1 MGGTDAKDILGLPK
15 TPLHEKKARP
25 QKQSHRK
32 PDGISREV
40 HALTGG
46 VAPPLTPS
54 IDVTHLK
61 RPPPPH
67 EKVAWQWLPI
77 YSSARKDDLQLYR
90 WVRVVNGV
98 PPTGDYSFAKYNKSV
113 DILKYTD
120 DEYENHL
127 TDPVWI
133 KEETDQL
140 FELCERFDLRFTVIA
155 DRFPLSRTLEE
166 LKDRYYSVTRALLRA
181 RAQSPSDLANHPL
194 MKEPYD
200 MTRHRERKRA
210 LSMVLSQSRHQEK
223 KDAEILAEAKRITEI
238 RLAARRAADLDV
250 SGNENIGLDKADGGP
265 GCSVSPSSNS
275 QLPAT
280 AVAPSTLTMAD
291 YASTLAS
298 LRMVYALTGGVAP
311 LMPSI
316 DVTHLKRPPPPDEK
330 VAWQWLPVKS
340 SARKDDLQLYHW
352 VRVVNDV
359 PPTGDYSFAKYN
371 KSVDVLKY
379 TDDEYENHLTDPVWT
394 KEETDQL
401 FELCERFD
409 LRFTVIAD
417 RFPLSRTVEELKDRY
432 YSVTRA
438 LLRAR
443 AQSPAELANHP
454 LIKEPYDMTRD
465 RERKRALS
473 MVLSQSRHQEKKDAE
488 ILAEA
493 KRITE
498 MRLAARRAAE
508 PDVPANENIG
518 SVSPSSNSQLPAT
531 AVAPST
537 LTMADYASTL
547 ASLRMLHVYLRTYGL
562 EQMVQA
568 ASSAVGLRTIKRVE
582 QTLQDLGVNLKP
594 KVPTKTVCDEHLEL
608 RKEILTLLN
617 LQKQLQYKES
627 EGSSHR
633 EGTYAAM
640 PDTPKDRVFAS
651 EPFSFGAERPIK
663 KEPKRKGPGRQ
674 SDTPSPAHKRPRKLK
689 ASDL

>member
-15 TPLHEKKARP
+15 TPLSLTQEKKSRP
-25 QKQSHRK
+25 QKESHRK
-32 PDGISREV
+32 PDGISRE
-40 HALTGG
+40 
-46 VAPPLTPS
+46 
-54 IDVTHLK
+54 
-61 RPPPPH
+61 
-67 EKVAWQWLPI
+67 
-77 YSSARKDDLQLYR
+77 
-90 WVRVVNGV
+90 
-98 PPTGDYSFAKYNKSV
+98 
-113 DILKYTD
+113 
-120 DEYENHL
+120 
-127 TDPVWI
+127 
-133 KEETDQL
+133 
-140 FELCERFDLRFTVIA
+140 
-155 DRFPLSRTLEE
+155 
-166 LKDRYYSVTRALLRA
+166 
-181 RAQSPSDLANHPL
+181 
-194 MKEPYD
+194 
-200 MTRHRERKRA
+200 
-210 LSMVLSQSRHQEK
+210 
-223 KDAEILAEAKRITEI
+223 
-238 RLAARRAADLDV
+238 
-250 SGNENIGLDKADGGP
+250 
-265 GCSVSPSSNS
+265 
-275 QLPAT
+275 
-280 AVAPSTLTMAD
+280 
-291 YASTLAS
+291 
-298 LRMVYALTGGVAP
+298 VYALTGGVAP

-352 VRVVNDV
+352 VSSFSVELYLLHKVVNDV

-417 RFPLSRTVEELKDRY
+417 RFPLSRTLEELKDRY

-454 LIKEPYDMTRD
+454 LIKEPYDRTRD

-493 KRITE
+493 HRDAFGCACKCFLTTS
-498 MRLAARRAAE
+498 RAAE

-568 ASSAVGLRTIKRVE
+568 ASSAVGLRTIKRVDYSIKN
-582 QTLQDLGVNLKP
+582 QKVHHTVKGHMAQCQILQRIVFSHLSHSVLEVCVCLCSQLKDQSRRNQSGR
-594 KVPTKTVCDEHLEL
+594 VLEDNQ
-608 RKEILTLLN
+608 ILLH
-617 LQKQLQYKES
+617 QLISAPEN
-627 EGSSHR
+627 
-633 EGTYAAM
+633 
-640 PDTPKDRVFAS
+640 
-651 EPFSFGAERPIK
+651 
-663 KEPKRKGPGRQ
+663 
-674 SDTPSPAHKRPRKLK
+674 
-689 ASDL
+689 

>member
-1 MGGTDAKDILGLPK
+1 MILL
-15 TPLHEKKARP
+15 LL
-25 QKQSHRK
+25 SLMM
-32 PDGISREV
+32 IVS
-40 HALTGG
+40 L
-46 VAPPLTPS
+46 L
-54 IDVTHLK
+54 
-61 RPPPPH
+61 
-67 EKVAWQWLPI
+67 
-77 YSSARKDDLQLYR
+77 
-90 WVRVVNGV
+90 
-98 PPTGDYSFAKYNKSV
+98 SFFLS
-113 DILKYTD
+113 
-120 DEYENHL
+120 
-127 TDPVWI
+127 
-133 KEETDQL
+133 
-140 FELCERFDLRFTVIA
+140 FRFDLRFTVIA

-200 MTRHRERKRA
+200 MTRDRERKRA

-265 GCSVSPSSNS
+265 GC
-275 QLPAT
+275 
-280 AVAPSTLTMAD
+280 
-291 YASTLAS
+291 
-298 LRMVYALTGGVAP
+298 
-311 LMPSI
+311 
-316 DVTHLKRPPPPDEK
+316 
-330 VAWQWLPVKS
+330 
-340 SARKDDLQLYHW
+340 
-352 VRVVNDV
+352 
-359 PPTGDYSFAKYN
+359 
-371 KSVDVLKY
+371 
-379 TDDEYENHLTDPVWT
+379 
-394 KEETDQL
+394 
-401 FELCERFD
+401 
-409 LRFTVIAD
+409 
-417 RFPLSRTVEELKDRY
+417 
-432 YSVTRA
+432 
-438 LLRAR
+438 
-443 AQSPAELANHP
+443 
-454 LIKEPYDMTRD
+454 
-465 RERKRALS
+465 
-473 MVLSQSRHQEKKDAE
+473 
-488 ILAEA
+488 
-493 KRITE
+493 
-498 MRLAARRAAE
+498 
-508 PDVPANENIG
+508 

-627 EGSSHR
+627 EGSSQR
-633 EGTYAAM
+633 EGSYAAM

-651 EPFSFGAERPIK
+651 EPFSFGGISAERPIK

-674 SDTPSPAHKRPRKLK
+674 ADTPSPAHKRPRKLK

>member
-15 TPLHEKKARP
+15 TPLSLTQEKKSRP
-25 QKQSHRK
+25 QKESHRK
-32 PDGISREV
+32 PDGISRE
-40 HALTGG
+40 
-46 VAPPLTPS
+46 
-54 IDVTHLK
+54 
-61 RPPPPH
+61 
-67 EKVAWQWLPI
+67 
-77 YSSARKDDLQLYR
+77 
-90 WVRVVNGV
+90 
-98 PPTGDYSFAKYNKSV
+98 
-113 DILKYTD
+113 
-120 DEYENHL
+120 
-127 TDPVWI
+127 
-133 KEETDQL
+133 
-140 FELCERFDLRFTVIA
+140 
-155 DRFPLSRTLEE
+155 
-166 LKDRYYSVTRALLRA
+166 
-181 RAQSPSDLANHPL
+181 
-194 MKEPYD
+194 
-200 MTRHRERKRA
+200 
-210 LSMVLSQSRHQEK
+210 
-223 KDAEILAEAKRITEI
+223 
-238 RLAARRAADLDV
+238 
-250 SGNENIGLDKADGGP
+250 
-265 GCSVSPSSNS
+265 
-275 QLPAT
+275 
-280 AVAPSTLTMAD
+280 
-291 YASTLAS
+291 
-298 LRMVYALTGGVAP
+298 VYALTGGVAP

-316 DVTHLKRPPPPDEK
+316 DVTQLKRPPPPDEK

-417 RFPLSRTVEELKDRY
+417 RFPLSRTLEELKDRY

-443 AQSPAELANHP
+443 AQSPSELANHP
-454 LIKEPYDMTRD
+454 LIKQPILVFFWRKHLSKYYFSISGHKQEPYDMTRD

-633 EGTYAAM
+633 EGTYGAM

-651 EPFSFGAERPIK
+651 EPFGFGGTFLLSPSFQNFMYYFTISNLQGVCLSVFTAERPIK

>member
-15 TPLHEKKARP
+15 TPLSLTQEKKSRP
-25 QKQSHRK
+25 QKESHRK
-32 PDGISREV
+32 PDGISRE
-40 HALTGG
+40 
-46 VAPPLTPS
+46 
-54 IDVTHLK
+54 
-61 RPPPPH
+61 
-67 EKVAWQWLPI
+67 
-77 YSSARKDDLQLYR
+77 
-90 WVRVVNGV
+90 
-98 PPTGDYSFAKYNKSV
+98 
-113 DILKYTD
+113 
-120 DEYENHL
+120 
-127 TDPVWI
+127 
-133 KEETDQL
+133 
-140 FELCERFDLRFTVIA
+140 
-155 DRFPLSRTLEE
+155 
-166 LKDRYYSVTRALLRA
+166 
-181 RAQSPSDLANHPL
+181 
-194 MKEPYD
+194 
-200 MTRHRERKRA
+200 
-210 LSMVLSQSRHQEK
+210 
-223 KDAEILAEAKRITEI
+223 
-238 RLAARRAADLDV
+238 
-250 SGNENIGLDKADGGP
+250 
-265 GCSVSPSSNS
+265 
-275 QLPAT
+275 
-280 AVAPSTLTMAD
+280 
-291 YASTLAS
+291 
-298 LRMVYALTGGVAP
+298 VYALTGGVAP

-316 DVTHLKRPPPPDEK
+316 DVTQLKRRPLADEK
-330 VAWQWLPVKS
+330 VAWKWLPFTN

-352 VRVVNDV
+352 
-359 PPTGDYSFAKYN
+359 
-371 KSVDVLKY
+371 SVDILKY
-379 TDDEYENHLTDPVWT
+379 TDEEYENHLTDPVWT

-401 FELCERFD
+401 FELCDRFD

-432 YSVTRA
+432 YSVSRA

-443 AQSPAELANHP
+443 AQSPADVANHP
-454 LIKEPYDMTRD
+454 LMKEPYDITRD
-465 RERKRALS
+465 RERKRALT

-498 MRLAARRAAE
+498 MRLAARRAEE
-508 PDVPANENIG
+508 PDVSANENVGLDRADGVGIG
-518 SVSPSSNSQLPAT
+518 RSVSPSSNSQLPAT

-633 EGTYAAM
+633 EGSYAAM
-640 PDTPKDRVFAS
+640 PDTPKDRVFATD
-651 EPFSFGAERPIK
+651 PFSFGAERQIK

-674 SDTPSPAHKRPRKLK
+674 ADSPLPAHKRPRKMK

>member
-15 TPLHEKKARP
+15 TPLSLTQEKKSRP
-25 QKQSHRK
+25 QKESHRK
-32 PDGISREV
+32 PDGISRE
-40 HALTGG
+40 
-46 VAPPLTPS
+46 
-54 IDVTHLK
+54 
-61 RPPPPH
+61 
-67 EKVAWQWLPI
+67 
-77 YSSARKDDLQLYR
+77 
-90 WVRVVNGV
+90 
-98 PPTGDYSFAKYNKSV
+98 
-113 DILKYTD
+113 
-120 DEYENHL
+120 
-127 TDPVWI
+127 
-133 KEETDQL
+133 
-140 FELCERFDLRFTVIA
+140 
-155 DRFPLSRTLEE
+155 
-166 LKDRYYSVTRALLRA
+166 
-181 RAQSPSDLANHPL
+181 
-194 MKEPYD
+194 
-200 MTRHRERKRA
+200 
-210 LSMVLSQSRHQEK
+210 
-223 KDAEILAEAKRITEI
+223 
-238 RLAARRAADLDV
+238 
-250 SGNENIGLDKADGGP
+250 
-265 GCSVSPSSNS
+265 
-275 QLPAT
+275 
-280 AVAPSTLTMAD
+280 
-291 YASTLAS
+291 
-298 LRMVYALTGGVAP
+298 VYALTGGVAP

-316 DVTHLKRPPPPDEK
+316 DVTHLKRRPPPDEK
-330 VAWQWLPVKS
+330 VVWQWLPFTN

-371 KSVDVLKY
+371 KSVDILKY
-379 TDDEYENHLTDPVWT
+379 TDEEYENHLTDPVWT

-417 RFPLSRTVEELKDRY
+417 RFPLLRTVEELKDRY

-443 AQSPAELANHP
+443 AQSPADVANHP
-454 LIKEPYDMTRD
+454 LMKDPYDITRD

-498 MRLAARRAAE
+498 MRLAARRAEE
-508 PDVPANENIG
+508 PDMSANENIDG
-518 SVSPSSNSQLPAT
+518 VVPGRSVSPSSNSQLPAT

-633 EGTYAAM
+633 EGPYAAA
-640 PDTPKDRVFAS
+640 PDTPKDRVFTTD
-651 EPFSFGAERPIK
+651 PFNFGAERPIK
-663 KEPKRKGPGRQ
+663 KEQKRKGPGRQ
-674 SDTPSPAHKRPRKLK
+674 SDTPSPAHKRPRKMK

>member
-15 TPLHEKKARP
+15 TPLSLTQEKRSRP
-25 QKQSHRK
+25 QKESHRK

-40 HALTGG
+40 YALTGG
-46 VAPPLTPS
+46 VAPLMPS
-54 IDVTHLK
+54 IDVAHLK
-61 RPPPPH
+61 RRPPAD
-67 EKVAWQWLPI
+67 EKVAWQWLPFT
-77 YSSARKDDLQLYR
+77 SSARKDDLQLYH
-90 WVRVVNGV
+90 WARVVNNV

-120 DEYENHL
+120 E
-127 TDPVWI
+127 
-133 KEETDQL
+133 
-140 FELCERFDLRFTVIA
+140 
-155 DRFPLSRTLEE
+155 
-166 LKDRYYSVTRALLRA
+166 
-181 RAQSPSDLANHPL
+181 
-194 MKEPYD
+194 
-200 MTRHRERKRA
+200 
-210 LSMVLSQSRHQEK
+210 
-223 KDAEILAEAKRITEI
+223 
-238 RLAARRAADLDV
+238 
-250 SGNENIGLDKADGGP
+250 
-265 GCSVSPSSNS
+265 
-275 QLPAT
+275 
-280 AVAPSTLTMAD
+280 
-291 YASTLAS
+291 
-298 LRMVYALTGGVAP
+298 
-311 LMPSI
+311 
-316 DVTHLKRPPPPDEK
+316 
-330 VAWQWLPVKS
+330 
-340 SARKDDLQLYHW
+340 
-352 VRVVNDV
+352 
-359 PPTGDYSFAKYN
+359 
-371 KSVDVLKY
+371 
-379 TDDEYENHLTDPVWT
+379 EYENHLTDPVWT

-401 FELCERFD
+401 FEFCQNFD
-409 LRFTVIAD
+409 LRFVVIAD
-417 RFPLSRTVEELKDRY
+417 RFPVSRTVEELKDRY

-443 AQSPAELANHP
+443 AQSPADVANHP
-454 LIKEPYDMTRD
+454 LMKEPYDITRD

-473 MVLSQSRHQEKKDAE
+473 VVLSQSRHQEKKDAE

-498 MRLAARRAAE
+498 MRLAARRAEE
-508 PDVPANENIG
+508 PDVSANENAGLDKADGIVSG
-518 SVSPSSNSQLPAT
+518 RSISPSSNSQLPAT

-633 EGTYAAM
+633 EGLYAAM

-651 EPFSFGAERPIK
+651 DPFSFGGTIPYFRGF
-663 KEPKRKGPGRQ
+663 RLQGPGRQ
-674 SDTPSPAHKRPRKLK
+674 ADTPSPAHKRPRKMK

>member
-1 MGGTDAKDILGLPK
+1 MGGTDAKDILHGLPK
-15 TPLHEKKARP
+15 TPSLSLNQEKKSRP
-25 QKQSHRK
+25 HKESHRK
-32 PDGISREV
+32 PDGISRE
-40 HALTGG
+40 
-46 VAPPLTPS
+46 
-54 IDVTHLK
+54 
-61 RPPPPH
+61 
-67 EKVAWQWLPI
+67 
-77 YSSARKDDLQLYR
+77 
-90 WVRVVNGV
+90 
-98 PPTGDYSFAKYNKSV
+98 
-113 DILKYTD
+113 
-120 DEYENHL
+120 
-127 TDPVWI
+127 
-133 KEETDQL
+133 
-140 FELCERFDLRFTVIA
+140 
-155 DRFPLSRTLEE
+155 
-166 LKDRYYSVTRALLRA
+166 
-181 RAQSPSDLANHPL
+181 
-194 MKEPYD
+194 
-200 MTRHRERKRA
+200 
-210 LSMVLSQSRHQEK
+210 
-223 KDAEILAEAKRITEI
+223 
-238 RLAARRAADLDV
+238 
-250 SGNENIGLDKADGGP
+250 
-265 GCSVSPSSNS
+265 
-275 QLPAT
+275 
-280 AVAPSTLTMAD
+280 
-291 YASTLAS
+291 
-298 LRMVYALTGGVAP
+298 VYALTGGVAP

-316 DVTHLKRPPPPDEK
+316 DVNHLKRRPPPDEK

-417 RFPLSRTVEELKDRY
+417 RFPLSRTIEELKDRY

-454 LIKEPYDMTRD
+454 LIKEPYDMSRD

-663 KEPKRKGPGRQ
+663 KEQKRKGPGRQ
-674 SDTPSPAHKRPRKLK
+674 ADTPSPAHKRPRKMK

>member
-15 TPLHEKKARP
+15 TPLSLTQEKKSRP
-25 QKQSHRK
+25 QKESHRK

-40 HALTGG
+40 
-46 VAPPLTPS
+46 
-54 IDVTHLK
+54 
-61 RPPPPH
+61 
-67 EKVAWQWLPI
+67 
-77 YSSARKDDLQLYR
+77 
-90 WVRVVNGV
+90 
-98 PPTGDYSFAKYNKSV
+98 
-113 DILKYTD
+113 
-120 DEYENHL
+120 
-127 TDPVWI
+127 
-133 KEETDQL
+133 
-140 FELCERFDLRFTVIA
+140 
-155 DRFPLSRTLEE
+155 
-166 LKDRYYSVTRALLRA
+166 
-181 RAQSPSDLANHPL
+181 
-194 MKEPYD
+194 
-200 MTRHRERKRA
+200 
-210 LSMVLSQSRHQEK
+210 
-223 KDAEILAEAKRITEI
+223 
-238 RLAARRAADLDV
+238 
-250 SGNENIGLDKADGGP
+250 
-265 GCSVSPSSNS
+265 
-275 QLPAT
+275 
-280 AVAPSTLTMAD
+280 
-291 YASTLAS
+291 
-298 LRMVYALTGGVAP
+298 YALTGGVAP
-311 LMPSI
+311 LLPSI
-316 DVTHLKRPPPPDEK
+316 DLKRRPPPDEK
-330 VAWQWLPVKS
+330 VAWKWLS
-340 SARKDDLQLYHW
+340 FTNSARKDDLQLYHW

-371 KSVDVLKY
+371 KSVDILKY
-379 TDDEYENHLTDPVWT
+379 TDEEYENHLTDPVWT

-401 FELCERFD
+401 FEFCQNFD
-409 LRFTVIAD
+409 LRFVVIAD
-417 RFPLSRTVEELKDRY
+417 RFPVSRTVEELKDRY
-432 YSVTRA
+432 YSVNRA

-443 AQSPAELANHP
+443 AQSPADVANHP
-454 LIKEPYDMTRD
+454 LMKEPYDITRD

-498 MRLAARRAAE
+498 MRLAARRAEE
-508 PDVPANENIG
+508 PDVSANENAG
-518 SVSPSSNSQLPAT
+518 LDKADGVVPGRSVSPTSNSQLPAT

-633 EGTYAAM
+633 EGSYAAM

-651 EPFSFGAERPIK
+651 DPFSFGAERPIK
-663 KEPKRKGPGRQ
+663 KDQKRKGPGRQ
-674 SDTPSPAHKRPRKLK
+674 ADTPSPAHKRPRKLK